1 MAAKSKTIRKVAETI
16 ARIGKDHA
24 NPKSLYRRVREA
36 HPEASKKEIAVAALT
51 AAMLASSRA
60 GDAG

>member
-1 MAAKSKTIRKVAETI
+1 VAAKSDTIRKVAETI

-36 HPEASKKEIAVAALT
+36 HPDASKKEIAVAALT
-51 AAMLASSRA
+51 TVMLASRA
-60 GDAG
+60 ADAG